1 MLTSLIQIVYLV
13 ASLKDTILD
22 FGDDTGSSIFYLVMT
37 EVMIIAAVRANI
49 VESYVIFASNLTCF
63 RSRSTRQ

>member
-13 ASLKDTILD
+13 AALKDTILD

-37 EVMIIAAVRANI
+37 EVMIIAAVRAI